1 MGDNVQILIHDITSS
16 NLKFENNLVVMRIVP
31 NKNISKCVYGNLI
44 GRFIGNSI
52 DFINLN
58 NYIFTP
64 FIDHGLF
71 LGYFKFKYINNSW
84 RAFFPT
90 TLKFKVQNKSE
101 NNISAGRGSGTCF
114 FVDSLESPNIII
126 SSDTTY
132 KIINESVEYKNTNI
146 YNLKKIY
153 GKYYHYK
160 YTGKEFVYFYDNM
173 VEELINTI
181 ETKKILMSN
190 LEKIR
195 TIINELYINL
205 YPMKKLIFYC

>member
-132 KIINESVEYKNTNI
+132 KIINESVATYPVYFYKGKD
-146 YNLKKIY
+146 NLKK
-153 GKYYHYK
+153 
-160 YTGKEFVYFYDNM
+160 N
-173 VEELINTI
+173 
-181 ETKKILMSN
+181 
-190 LEKIR
+190 
-195 TIINELYINL
+195 
-205 YPMKKLIFYC
+205 